1 MKQNKANAKVRN
13 ALFLHGMTQYDLS
26 KITGESETTVYRRLR
41 DELPEEEQD
50 ALVKKIEEAAK
61 NDRG

>member
-1 MKQNKANAKVRN
+1 MKQNRANARVRK
-13 ALFLHGMTQYDLS
+13 ALFLHGMTQYELG
-26 KITGESETTVYRRLR
+26 KLTGESETTIYRRLR

-50 ALVKKIEEAAK
+50 ALVRKIEEAAK